1 MEFSETKSKNAIF
14 AFLHFSITCVIEKWW
29 HIHVPQESLIKS
41 EIP

>member
-14 AFLHFSITCVIEKWW
+14 AFLHFSNTYVFEKLR
-29 HIHVPQESLIKS
+29 HIHVPQESLNKS